1 MDVKQLYQFVNTAT
15 KEVLGETAVVNE
27 DLSNLVDIGSSVMNA
42 NALDAYAKA
51 LVNHIGKVIFV
62 NRAYRGGVP
71 SVLMDGW
78 EYGSIL
84 EKVTAELPE
93 ATENESWDLQDGQVY
108 EQNQFYKPTVTVKF
122 YNSKITFEIPLSVTE
137 LQLKQSFSSA
147 QQLNGFLSMLYNE
160 VEKSLTIKIDGLIM
174 RTINNFIGETLYAE
188 VPGGVYSGRTGAKA
202 VNLLYMY
209 NQANGTSLTAS
220 ECLSDKDF
228 IRYASWVMKVYLS
241 RLTKVSTVFN
251 IGGKARFTTSDL
263 LHVVL
268 LEDFASSADVFLQSE
283 TFHNELS
290 KLPKY
295 ESVPYWQGS
304 GTDYGFG
311 SITKIDV
318 GTSTGHTVT
327 TTGILG
333 VMFDRDAL
341 GVRNPDRRVTTHYNA
356 KAEFWNNWYKFD
368 AQYFNDLNENFV
380 VFYVA

>member
-1 MDVKQLYQFVNTAT
+1 MEVKQLYQFVNKAT

-27 DLSNLVDIGSSVMNA
+27 DLSNLVDIGTAVFDA
-42 NALDAYAKA
+42 NAVDAYTKA

-62 NRAYRGGVP
+62 NRPYKGSVP

-78 EYGSIL
+78 EYGSVV
-84 EKVTAELPE
+84 EKVSASLPD

-108 EQNQFYKPTVTVKF
+108 EQNQFYKPTVEVKF
-122 YNSKITFEIPLSVTE
+122 FNKKITFEISLSVTD
-137 LQLKQSFSSA
+137 LQLKQSFSNV

-160 VEKSLTIKIDGLIM
+160 VEKSLTIKIDSLIM
-174 RTINNFIGETLYAE
+174 RTINNFIGETLYDE
-188 VPGGVYSGRTGAKA
+188 VPDGTYSGRTGAKA

-209 NQANGTSLTAS
+209 NQATGNKITVSA
-220 ECLSDKDF
+220 CLSDKNF
-228 IRYASWVMKVYLS
+228 IRYASWIMKVYVS
-241 RLTKVSTVFN
+241 RLSKISSLFN
-251 IGGKARFTTSDL
+251 IGGKARFTPADL

-268 LEDFASSADVFLQSE
+268 LDDFASSADVFLQSE

-295 ESVPYWQGS
+295 ETVPYWQGS
-304 GTDYGFG
+304 GTDYAFE

-318 GTSTGHTVT
+318 GTSSGHTVQS
-327 TTGILG
+327 TGILG
-333 VMFDRDAL
+333 VMFDHDAL

-356 KAEFWNNWYKFD
+356 KAEFYNNFYKFD
-368 AQYFNDLNENFV
+368 ANYFNDYNESFV

>member
-15 KEVLGETAVVNE
+15 REVLGETAVVNE

-84 EKVTAELPE
+84 EKVSAELPD

-122 YNSKITFEIPLSVTE
+122 YNNKITFEIPLSVTE

-174 RTINNFIGETLYAE
+174 RTINNFIGETFYAE

-220 ECLSDKDF
+220 ACLSDKDF

-251 IGGKARFTTSDL
+251 IGGKARFTPSDL

-318 GTSTGHTVT
+318 GTSTGHTVQ

>member
-62 NRAYRGGVP
+62 NRASRGGVP

-174 RTINNFIGETLYAE
+174 RMINNFIGETLYAE
-188 VPGGVYSGRTGAKA
+188 VPGGTYSGRTGAKA

-220 ECLSDKDF
+220 ACLSDKDF

-251 IGGKARFTTSDL
+251 IGGKARFTPSDL